1 MTGVAIVRSG
11 IGIRM
16 SISDSP
22 ISNLT
27 SEKRLFG
34 TLNDGSKVDSNTFT
48 NSRGMKVS
56 ILTYGGIIQEII
68 VPDRNG
74 ILADVTL
81 GFDNLQDYVSRSPYF
96 GAIIGRYGNR
106 VANGRFTLNGVDY
119 QIPLNDGPNALHG
132 GPEGFHMK
140 VWNAKEIHDATTIG
154 VELSYL
160 SPDGEMG
167 FPGNLEVL
175 VRYTLN
181 NANELRIDYSAVTDK
196 ETVVNLTN
204 HAYFNL
210 AGAGNDT
217 ILDHVAWIDA
227 DRFTPVDHTLIPTGE
242 LQGVKGTPFDFT
254 KPTAI
259 GANIQAEH
267 EQLERA
273 EAEYGGYDL
282 NWVLNRPGDLTA
294 VAARVT
300 DPKSGRTVELYTSE
314 PAVQFYSGN
323 FLDGTLAGK
332 NQLTYLHWGAFTL
345 EAQHYPNSVNHAQFP
360 TTVLVPGERYTQTTI
375 YKFLVS

>member
-1 MTGVAIVRSG
+1 
-11 IGIRM
+11 M

-22 ISNLT
+22 LSSLK

-34 TLNDGSKVDSNTFT
+34 TLNDGSKVDKYTFS
-48 NSRGMKVS
+48 NSRGMRVS
-56 ILTYGGIIQEII
+56 VLTYGGIIQEII
-68 VPDRNG
+68 APDRNG
-74 ILADVTL
+74 NLSDVTL

-119 QIPLNDGPNALHG
+119 QIPVNDGAHALHG
-132 GPEGFHMK
+132 GPEGFHTK
-140 VWNAKEIHDATTIG
+140 LWNARQIHDVSAIG
-154 VELSYL
+154 VELTYL

-167 FPGNLEVL
+167 FPGNLQVF
-175 VRYTLN
+175 VRYTVN

-210 AGAGNDT
+210 AGAGNDSV
-217 ILDHVAWIDA
+217 LDHVAWIDA
-227 DRFTPVDHTLIPTGE
+227 DRFTPVDQTLIPTGE
-242 LQGVKGTPFDFT
+242 LKDVKGTPFDFT

-267 EQLERA
+267 EQLKCA
-273 EAEYGGYDL
+273 EATHGGYDL
-282 NWVLNRPGDLTA
+282 NWVLNRPGDLAA

-300 DPKSGRTVELYTSE
+300 DPKSGRTVELRTSE

-323 FLDGTLAGK
+323 FLNGTLAGK
-332 NQLTYLHWGAFTL
+332 NQLTYSHWGAFTL
-345 EAQHYPNSVNHAQFP
+345 EAQHYPDSVNHTHFP
-360 TTVLVPGERYTQTTI
+360 ATVLAPGERYTQTTI
-375 YKFLVS
+375 YRFLVR

>member
-1 MTGVAIVRSG
+1 MTGVSVVRSG
-11 IGIRM
+11 IDICM

-34 TLNDGSKVDSNTFT
+34 TLSDGSKVDKYSFT

-56 ILTYGGIIQEII
+56 VLTYGGIIQEII

-74 ILADVTL
+74 VLGDVTL
-81 GFDNLQDYVSRSPYF
+81 GFDKLQDYVSRSPYF

-132 GPEGFHMK
+132 GPEGFHTK
-140 VWNAKEIHDATTIG
+140 VWNAKESHDATTTG
-154 VELSYL
+154 VELTYL
-160 SPDGEMG
+160 SADGEMG
-167 FPGNLEVL
+167 FPGNLQVL

-181 NANELRIDYSAVTDK
+181 DANELRIDYSAVTDK

-242 LQGVKGTPFDFT
+242 LQDVKGTPFDFT

-259 GANIQAEH
+259 GANIKAEH

-273 EAEYGGYDL
+273 EAAYGGYDL

-300 DPKSGRTVELYTSE
+300 DPKSGRVVELYTSE
-314 PAVQFYSGN
+314 PAIQFYSGN
-323 FLDGTLAGK
+323 FLNGTLAGK
-332 NQLTYLHWGAFTL
+332 NQLTYSHWGAFTL
-345 EAQHYPNSVNHAQFP
+345 EAQHYPNSVNHTHFP

-375 YKFLVS
+375 YKFTVL